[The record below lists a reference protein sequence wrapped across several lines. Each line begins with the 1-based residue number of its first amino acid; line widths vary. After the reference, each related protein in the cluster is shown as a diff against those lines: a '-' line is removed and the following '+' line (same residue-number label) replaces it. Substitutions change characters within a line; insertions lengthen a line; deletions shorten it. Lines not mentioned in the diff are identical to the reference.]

1 MAKTALLAQNDN
13 LAIESIKAK
22 VGRSAFDLSHSTTFP
37 IDIDGAILPICCI
50 ETVPGDTFDIAC
62 ECLLRQLSPMA
73 VPVMTNL
80 RLNTAFYYCDNRLAW
95 KKWERFISGG
105 RSGNETF
112 DIPRVY
118 NAQSNNN
125 GILKPILAD
134 VTPDSALA
142 SSIGTKK
149 LNYSNSL
156 HTYFGISMNHKL
168 TSWSEDLDD
177 TDELPIAFPF
187 FDYQLICR
195 DNYTDVDRI
204 AQDYVSD
211 ENDYDNP
218 FSDWTY
224 DRIFPVDDDEIRLV
238 DGPQY
243 TSGFTSSQDAA
254 LGEVHGFVLDKVRYH
269 NVRDDYFTT
278 SKKAPMRGEPPS
290 ISLASTSSSVNAD
303 NVVATLEE
311 FNDPSAAEAPGTPR
325 IRAIGDKNRI
335 YGGNFSAGS
344 AQYNQSASIVL
355 KGALENLMVESSING
370 QITAAEI
377 RLLSQLTVW
386 QELNMLHKPY
396 YNDFLNAHFDN
407 IKVGDSLVEKPQFIG
422 GTSQIIHINEII
434 QTSGTT
440 ENSALGNTGATA
452 ISLETNHVG
461 KFYSNSFGFI
471 IGVAYIQPEMLYE
484 PAMPRQFSRR
494 AKEDY
499 YFPEFANLSMQATL
513 NKEIFFSDDN
523 DWNNQPWGYTGAH
536 DELRSIPNRIAGDL
550 LNDSYTDLK
559 AWVLRREMAN
569 DNLPAMTANW
579 LSLKGNV
586 DKTAW
591 QAPTM
596 PAFMLQAG
604 NYIKAVRPMPYVA
617 IPKAL

>member
-22 VGRSAFDLSHSTTFP
+22 VGRSVFDLSHSTTFP

-118 NAQSNNN
+118 NAQSNNS
-125 GILKPILAD
+125 GTFKPILAD

-168 TSWSEDLDD
+168 ASWTENLDD

-224 DRIFPVDDDEIRLV
+224 DRIFPVDDDEIRLI

-243 TSGFTSSQDAA
+243 TSGFTSSQDSS

-278 SKKAPMRGEPPS
+278 SKKAPMRGDPPS
-290 ISLASTSSSVNAD
+290 ISLGSGQGVLNLDEAIANELPSSWND
-303 NVVATLEE
+303 NLVGVISDNGQQKLYSGY
-311 FNDPSAAEAPGTPR
+311 FNNDG
-325 IRAIGDKNRI
+325 I
-335 YGGNFSAGS
+335 
-344 AQYNQSASIVL
+344 QSDNTMT
-355 KGALENLMVESSING
+355 ENLKSALSKINVNVDNTAS
-370 QITAAEI
+370 ITAAEI

-440 ENSALGNTGATA
+440 ESSALGNTGATA

-513 NKEIFFSDDN
+513 NKEIFFSNDN

-569 DNLPAMTANW
+569 DNLPAMTSNW

-591 QAPTM
+591 QVPTM

>member
-1 MAKTALLAQNDN
+1 MYGVTMAKTALLAQNDN

-22 VGRSAFDLSHSTTFP
+22 VGRSVFDLSHSTTFP

-118 NAQSNNN
+118 NAQSNNS
-125 GILKPILAD
+125 GTLKPILAD

-168 TSWSEDLDD
+168 ASWTENLDD

-278 SKKAPMRGEPPS
+278 SKKAPMRGDPPS
-290 ISLASTSSSVNAD
+290 ISISKTNASLDFTDSVINSNPGYDTAELHVAKQAPGVPKDSIYAGTDSTIDANATTAMVNALNRGVA
-303 NVVATLEE
+303 NVGI
-311 FNDPSAAEAPGTPR
+311 SA
-325 IRAIGDKNRI
+325 
-335 YGGNFSAGS
+335 
-344 AQYNQSASIVL
+344 
-355 KGALENLMVESSING
+355 

-461 KFYSNSFGFI
+461 QFYSNSFGFI

-513 NKEIFFSDDN
+513 NKEIFFSNDN